1 MTRRRLAHDGRELYA
16 IKFLPMSAGRRVKRA
31 GPTRHLL
38 ALHIRVMN
46 VLITSTLY
54 ALLELCSLLF
64 PAPDGRATS
73 IDQRRA

>member
-1 MTRRRLAHDGRELYA
+1 
-16 IKFLPMSAGRRVKRA
+16 MSAGRRVKRA